1 LPPIDSDV
9 KTKSEA
15 VVSGI
20 NSIEDSYQNSNIA
33 NENEQQLKHSAKNKQ
48 AIGFF
53 QAVLLPGVIMYSL
66 CYACVKMV
74 NYSFMFWLP
83 YYLTNKFHWEQNVAD
98 EISVWYDVGGIVG

>member
-1 LPPIDSDV
+1 MPPIDTDENKQEV
-9 KTKSEA
+9 
-15 VVSGI
+15 GI
-20 NSIEDSYQNSNIA
+20 NSGDENYQDLA
-33 NENEQQLKHSAKNKQ
+33 NESEKHASVIDNKQ

-83 YYLTNKFHWEQNVAD
+83 YYLTNKFHWAQDVAD
-98 EISVWYDVGGIVG
+98 EISVWYDVGGIVGKNL